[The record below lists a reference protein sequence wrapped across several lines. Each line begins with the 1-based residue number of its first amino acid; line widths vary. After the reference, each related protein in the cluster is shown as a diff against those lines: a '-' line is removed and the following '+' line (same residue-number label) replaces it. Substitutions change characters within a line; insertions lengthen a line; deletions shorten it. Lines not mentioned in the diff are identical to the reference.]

1 MKECLKMLRKTSVK
15 TASIFCAGLL
25 AAVGA
30 SLIAQ
35 PATAA
40 SKHGAPIVRRTHH
53 HLYATY
59 GQPRLAQPGSLP
71 YRGINQEQR
80 AWNAWVHA
88 HGYHVGDYIPYNSQ
102 FHRGG
107 IHCDET
113 GDNILPSCDV
123 PDTTIYGGS

>member
-1 MKECLKMLRKTSVK
+1 MRETSLKISSV
-15 TASIFCAGLL
+15 FCAGFLL
-25 AAVGA
+25 AAVSV
-30 SLIAQ
+30 SLSAQ

-40 SKHGAPIVRRTHH
+40 SKHEALIARGTH
-53 HLYATY
+53 HLYAAY
-59 GQPRLAQPGSLP
+59 GWPRAAKPGAVP
-71 YRGINQEQR
+71 YRGITQEQR

-88 HGYHVGDYIPYNSQ
+88 HGYQVGDYIPYNSQ

-123 PDTTIYGGS
+123 PDITIYGGG

>member
-1 MKECLKMLRKTSVK
+1 MLSKTSVK
-15 TASIFCAGLL
+15 IASIFCADLLL
-25 AAVGA
+25 AVVGA
-30 SLIAQ
+30 SLTAQ
-35 PATAA
+35 AATAA
-40 SKHGAPIVRRTHH
+40 SDKHQRAAPIARPTHH

-71 YRGINQEQR
+71 YRGITQEQR
-80 AWNAWVHA
+80 AWNAWVQA

-113 GDNILPSCDV
+113 GNNILPSCDV
-123 PDTTIYGGS
+123 PDTTIYGGG